1 VSEWGSEVVN
11 ESHKLSDAQ
20 VNRLLKMTA
29 CLRDLMNFE
38 QVYQIKRHFYLNEDD
53 DALGLWSDFT
63 EDEQVALWIAP
74 SVGGIFT
81 TEERRRLRPLN
92 VTEGK

>member
-1 VSEWGSEVVN
+1 MSEWGGDVVN
-11 ESHKLSDAQ
+11 ESHKLTDAQ
-20 VNRLLKMTA
+20 VNRLLKMTE

-74 SVGGIFT
+74 TYGGIFT
-81 TEERRRLRPLN
+81 TEERKRLKPL
-92 VTEGK
+92 TREED